1 MREILFSCPHCQKRL
16 AADVAH
22 QGVALPCTDCGESV
36 CVPQA
41 AVTFRCVCCGAALC
55 TAEGLTDSKFVCPA
69 CQREIV
75 LPKPPAGSAGA
86 PGENLFQRRDESALS
101 RVKPQFATM
110 LMLSMAAV
118 VAMFV
123 LLLYVDPLIALFRRS
138 PEADPFLHRT
148 SYTEQRHHPL
158 FVDDVGASA
167 PFAPSLLG
175 SQLSSGDAPA
185 SNLAEGEAFLG
196 DGRAQSTSSLE
207 GQELGD
213 SVDDLNSA
221 TSGPAPRSGMP
232 VLAVN
237 AEVAA
242 AELEEGVTDLPD
254 ADVSGIEIAPL
265 QELRTIFESNLS
277 EIGRNDEAGVKA
289 LGVKYLSELVSLRGA
304 LQAAGDLDGY
314 LAATAG
320 AEAFAETGDVSAV
333 GRAGDALTALQQ
345 QYRLAREKS
354 VLARSRKT
362 AQLGNR
368 YLVRLEQMQRD
379 YVLQDDIPRARRV
392 ALDLAWLQSKPVVN
406 AAGFIVAEAEALLAL
421 AQAQHAAET
430 GAVVRTEMDA
440 DALPPPA
447 ATVAP
452 EKGPVEEAAVPIL
465 PRFSMEAALL
475 VAEDVSYKPFK
486 LVSVLRA
493 SKRVGISVEVSLG
506 VTHVGDRSEHT
517 SHEIVDRLHEERL
530 AHTLQLALRV
540 PTTPGGLQDAV
551 AVAQYF
557 AVDAGASTASR
568 VPREIATEFI
578 LLPALHHRWL
588 YVVCPPVETWATER
602 DVLSRGYRRAYRIG
616 LRFEGVVISVFGGNG
631 VLLYQ
636 GYSAR
641 SLRKKGLATL
651 PRQRR

>member
-1 MREILFSCPHCQKRL
+1 MPEILFSCPHCQKRL
-16 AADVAH
+16 AADAAR
-22 QGVALPCTDCGESV
+22 QGVSAPCSDCGESV

-55 TAEGLTDSKFVCPA
+55 TAEGLTESTFVCPA

-75 LPKPPAGSAGA
+75 LPKPPAGSAGI
-86 PGENLFQRRDESALS
+86 PVETLFQQREESGLS
-101 RVKPQFATM
+101 RVKPEFAKM
-110 LMLSMAAV
+110 LMLSMAAL

-123 LLLYVDPLIALFRRS
+123 LLLYIDPLVALFCHS

-148 SYTEQRHHPL
+148 SYTEQRLQPL
-158 FVDDVGASA
+158 FLDDVGRSA
-167 PFAPSLLG
+167 PFALAPLG
-175 SQLSSGDAPA
+175 SQLGSGDAPA
-185 SNLAEGEAFLG
+185 SNLAEGAAFLG
-196 DGRAQSTSSLE
+196 DGRTRSLSSLE
-207 GQELGD
+207 GQEWGD
-213 SVDDLNSA
+213 SVDDFNSV

-232 VLAVN
+232 VLAVT
-237 AEVAA
+237 AEVEA
-242 AELEEGVTDLPD
+242 AELEEGATDLPD
-254 ADVSGIEIAPL
+254 TDVSGIEIATL

-277 EIGRNDEAGVKA
+277 KIARNDEAGVKA

-314 LAATAG
+314 LAATAE
-320 AEAFAETGDVSAV
+320 AEAFTETGDVSAV
-333 GRAGDALTALQQ
+333 GRACDALAALQQ

-354 VLARSRKT
+354 VLARSRNI
-362 AQLGNR
+362 AQLGDL
-368 YLVRLEQMQRD
+368 YLARLEQMQRD
-379 YVLQDDIPRARRV
+379 YVQQDDIPRARRI
-392 ALDLAWLQSKPVVN
+392 ALDVAWLQSKPVVN
-406 AAGFIVAEAEALLAL
+406 AAGFIIADAEALLAL
-421 AQAQHAAET
+421 AQAQQAAET

-447 ATVAP
+447 AMVAP
-452 EKGPVEEAAVPIL
+452 EKGPVEEAALPIL

-475 VAEDVSYKPFK
+475 VAEDVSYSPLKF
-486 LVSVLRA
+486 VSVLRA
-493 SKRVGISVEVSLG
+493 SKRAGISVEVSIG
-506 VTHVGDRSEHT
+506 VTHLGDRSEHT
-517 SHEIVDRLHEERL
+517 SHELVDRLHEQRL
-530 AHTLQLALRV
+530 AHTLQFALRV
-540 PTTPGGLQDAV
+540 PQTPGGLQDAV
-551 AVAQYF
+551 AVVQYF
-557 AVDAGASTASR
+557 AVDAGASTAPH

-578 LLPALHHRWL
+578 QLPALQHTWL